1 MADESKLL
9 QKAEEIKSLL
19 RDWSPKRKATVRT
32 LRVLADELLTHHNNV
47 CIAQVTGS
55 STSIL
60 GFGVVAAGFGLS
72 FFTGGMSL
80 IVSAVGGGLSA
91 AGGLTNVGSSVAK
104 ICIQRGKFD
113 TAQKIINE
121 DREATEAIEELWK
134 EFEKES
140 QKIINKKSIKTGVE
154 TAFLLKDCAMAGF
167 HIGAEVGVEAATEG
181 GEALFG
187 SLDLVDKVAQI
198 GGFAVSAVMLP
209 YHIKSLVT
217 NAMEIDAARKGKND
231 KEPEAVK
238 KLRQLA
244 DQLENDMHDKKGV
257 FRAVDDLFLMATTQ
271 DSNPLE
277 NTKC

>member
-1 MADESKLL
+1 MYARS
-9 QKAEEIKSLL
+9 QAAISSLSW
-19 RDWSPKRKATVRT
+19 R
-32 LRVLADELLTHHNNV
+32 
-47 CIAQVTGS
+47 
-55 STSIL
+55 
-60 GFGVVAAGFGLS
+60 
-72 FFTGGMSL
+72 
-80 IVSAVGGGLSA
+80 AVYGGG
-91 AGGLTNVGSSVAK
+91 GGGG
-104 ICIQRGKFD
+104 RGGGCPR
-113 TAQKIINE
+113 Q
-121 DREATEAIEELWK
+121 
-134 EFEKES
+134 
-140 QKIINKKSIKTGVE
+140 
-154 TAFLLKDCAMAGF
+154 
-167 HIGAEVGVEAATEG
+167 EAATEG

-244 DQLENDMHDKKGV
+244 DQLEKDMHDKKGL